1 MKATACVILMC
12 VCAFHVFASTAT
24 DIAASQNRKAHD
36 RYVEV
41 SKKADS
47 ERAALLG
54 EIETLRLRLSDLSGK
69 LRSARDE
76 SANIMACDK
85 KLDFNSRISRRICA
99 DASAAAP
106 ALKAPIMPT
115 GEEAAAFAKSAFM
128 EFARELFEPDAP
140 RVSSAR
146 ISANET
152 VEGRSFRI
160 GSTTY
165 FVSENC
171 CGFMLADGR
180 LYGRAFSDD
189 IDAFCNGKSK
199 VLPLDATGG
208 TLAETETL
216 ARGFSEDMRRGG
228 IWMWPIMFFG
238 FLSIIICALKI
249 ARFSRIKRAPKDALA
264 KIFES
269 LDRGDEPHALKYVEK
284 LGFPYAGFLSSLI
297 KSRNLNSGMLEEVS
311 YEYMLVAGEK
321 LFGKLSVLSV
331 TAAVAPLFGLLGTV
345 TGIIK
350 TFGDLSAVGAQHAR
364 LISSGISEALI
375 TTEYG
380 LIVAIPAFVA
390 HALLSRRAKSVLAD
404 MEKLAAG
411 FIGRNSNGK

>member
-1 MKATACVILMC
+1 
-12 VCAFHVFASTAT
+12 
-24 DIAASQNRKAHD
+24 
-36 RYVEV
+36 
-41 SKKADS
+41 
-47 ERAALLG
+47 
-54 EIETLRLRLSDLSGK
+54 
-69 LRSARDE
+69 
-76 SANIMACDK
+76 
-85 KLDFNSRISRRICA
+85 
-99 DASAAAP
+99 
-106 ALKAPIMPT
+106 
-115 GEEAAAFAKSAFM
+115 
-128 EFARELFEPDAP
+128 
-140 RVSSAR
+140 
-146 ISANET
+146 
-152 VEGRSFRI
+152 
-160 GSTTY
+160 
-165 FVSENC
+165 
-171 CGFMLADGR
+171 
-180 LYGRAFSDD
+180 
-189 IDAFCNGKSK
+189 
-199 VLPLDATGG
+199 
-208 TLAETETL
+208 
-216 ARGFSEDMRRGG
+216 
-228 IWMWPIMFFG
+228 MWPIMFFG